1 MFLNKFLHN
10 LQNNIMLTIFFRGL
24 IIFAVLLVIIRLMGK
39 RQIGEME
46 PFELVITLVISEIA
60 CIPMGDSSIPLI
72 YGIVCI
78 LTLYVVH
85 QFIVLLMK
93 NSKLQSLISG
103 KPLLVIN
110 KNGIDKELLKKLNMQ
125 TCDLLQAIRSAG
137 FFSIDEIKYAL
148 METNGQLSVIPKKNL
163 EEKQQRLPIPVIL
176 DGRWSEDDLK
186 QHNISKDKAETLIK
200 RHKLKLKNIMLFTVD
215 ETNHVV
221 IQPANRPIFCF
232 DLMQK
237 EEQLI

>member
-1 MFLNKFLHN
+1 
-10 LQNNIMLTIFFRGL
+10 MLTIFFRGL

-60 CIPMGDSSIPLI
+60 CIPMGDRSIPLI

-93 NSKLQSLISG
+93 SSKMQSLISG

-125 TCDLLQAIRSAG
+125 TSDLMQALRSAG
-137 FFSIDEIKYAL
+137 YFSVEEIQYAL

-163 EEKQQRLPIPVIL
+163 EEQQQRLPIPLIF
-176 DGRWSEDDLK
+176 DGKWSEDDLK
-186 QHNISKDKAETLIK
+186 QHGVDRSKAEALLQK
-200 RHKLKLKNIMLFTVD
+200 HKIKLKNVMLMTVD

-221 IQPANRPIFCF
+221 IQPNNRPIFSF
-232 DLMQK
+232 DLTRK
-237 EEQLI
+237 EEKLL

>member
-1 MFLNKFLHN
+1 
-10 LQNNIMLTIFFRGL
+10 MLTIFFRGL

-60 CIPMGDSSIPLI
+60 CIPMGDRSIPLI

-93 NSKLQSLISG
+93 SSKMQSLISG

-125 TCDLLQAIRSAG
+125 TSDLMQAIRSAG
-137 FFSIDEIKYAL
+137 YFRWRKFSTRLWKQTD
-148 METNGQLSVIPKKNL
+148 SFPSSPKKIWRNNSNACPF
-163 EEKQQRLPIPVIL
+163 R
-176 DGRWSEDDLK
+176 
-186 QHNISKDKAETLIK
+186 
-200 RHKLKLKNIMLFTVD
+200 
-215 ETNHVV
+215 
-221 IQPANRPIFCF
+221 
-232 DLMQK
+232 
-237 EEQLI
+237 